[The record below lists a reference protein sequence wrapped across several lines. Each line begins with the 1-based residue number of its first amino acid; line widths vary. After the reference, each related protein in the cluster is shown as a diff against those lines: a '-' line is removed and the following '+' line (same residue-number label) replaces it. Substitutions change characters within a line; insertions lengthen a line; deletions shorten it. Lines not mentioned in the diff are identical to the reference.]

1 MVLLRDLIQAIDRL
15 TEKSL
20 GMRVKYCLIAINEQI
35 IEDIDQDLFTI
46 IFNYLIS
53 YNELFRGKIFH
64 HRAHRST
71 GY

>member
-35 IEDIDQDLFTI
+35 IEDIDQDFFTI
-46 IFNYLIS
+46 IFN
-53 YNELFRGKIFH
+53 
-64 HRAHRST
+64 
-71 GY
+71 